1 MSIEPNPSRKHHCA
15 SLALLTLVAL
25 LATACG
31 GGSSSPDPSASTKGT
46 ALAASRPGEL
56 LDYVKSLLLA
66 RDAQRQLTP
75 GTALDGFPAPGAAL
89 AVSQTGAA
97 VWYSNT
103 TVQEAGIDEEDL
115 LKTDGS
121 SVYALDT
128 ASLTATG
135 RTQQRLLVYRRDAGG
150 GIDPVQVLPLPVDT
164 SGYAQPRGLLLAAAA
179 QRIVALSQSF
189 QPVADPLPCAL
200 DIPCPAAGAMV
211 YLPFALQ
218 SSVQLQ
224 FVDLDG
230 AGNATLG
237 KHVAIDGQLVGSRLI
252 GNVMVLVTTHTPR
265 LPYEL
270 LPAGATAQQ
279 KGTELARMTTADFLP
294 AWRDYAS
301 AAQSLVADTDCYVQ
315 PTNRSLAFQ
324 VTTITAIDLA
334 SPTLARASR
343 CFLGGT
349 EAIYM
354 APTNLY
360 LATTRYPFQVF
371 ANGLVQYAPQFATDI
386 HKFSVAGL
394 AIDYRAS
401 GEVQGNLGWDEQRK
415 PSRLGEY
422 NGDLRVLSFTGQ
434 TGWVLPQDA
443 TSATAPAPSPATL
456 TILRESAADK
466 TLATVATLPNSKHP
480 EPLGKPGEQ
489 VHGVRFTGTR
499 GYLVTFRSVDPLYVL
514 DLANPA
520 DPLVAG
526 SLQVTGFSDYLF
538 PLTDALL
545 FGVGRD
551 VDAGGRIGGVKLGL
565 FDVSDASQPKAL
577 DTRTLGSAG
586 SQSALDYSSHGINWL
601 QSGSVARI
609 GLPMILATAP
619 YATIDPQHGLQR
631 IEVDTQAHS
640 LALKAMLPAPADPTA
655 YPDLWGDRSLQI
667 ASKLVYLTQGQV
679 VVADW

>member
-1 MSIEPNPSRKHHCA
+1 MALEIGWKQRFA
-15 SLALLTLVAL
+15 TLSLLALVAL

-31 GGSSSPDPSASTKGT
+31 GGSSPSDPAAAAATKST

-56 LDYVKSLLLA
+56 LAYVKSLLVA

-75 GTALDGFPAPGAAL
+75 GASLDGTPVPGAAL
-89 AVSQTGAA
+89 PVSAAGAA
-97 VWYSNT
+97 VSYSNT
-103 TVQEAGIDEEDL
+103 TVQEAGVDEEDL
-115 LKTDGS
+115 LKTDGT

-128 ASLTATG
+128 ASLTASGQTLL
-135 RTQQRLLVYRRDAGG
+135 RLLVSRRDAAG

-164 SGYAQPRGLLLAAAA
+164 STYPEPKGLLLAAAA
-179 QRIVALSQSF
+179 QRLVALSQSF
-189 QPVADPLPCAL
+189 LPIADPLPCAL
-200 DIPCPAAGAMV
+200 DIPCPAAGAAI

-224 FVDLDG
+224 FLDLDTV
-230 AGNATLG
+230 GNATLG
-237 KHVAIDGQLVGSRLI
+237 KHVTIDGQLVGSRLI
-252 GNVMVLVTTHTPR
+252 GNVMVLVTTHAPR

-270 LPAGATAQQ
+270 LPPGTTAPQKATA
-279 KGTELARMTTADFLP
+279 LAQMTTADFLP
-294 AWRDYAS
+294 TWRADAS
-301 AAQSLVADTDCYVQ
+301 VAEALVADTDCYVH
-315 PTNRSLAFQ
+315 PMNASLAFQ

-343 CFLGGT
+343 CFVGGT

-360 LATTRYPFQVF
+360 LATTRFPFQIL
-371 ANGLVQYAPQFATDI
+371 ASGLVQYAPQFATDI

-401 GEVQGNLGWDEQRK
+401 GEVQGNLGWDDQRK
-415 PSRLGEY
+415 PYRMGEY

-434 TGWVLPQDA
+434 TGWVLPEDA
-443 TSATAPAPSPATL
+443 TSATAPPPSPATL
-456 TILRESAADK
+456 TVLRESPSDR
-466 TLATVATLPNSKHP
+466 TLATLATLPNSKHP

-489 VHGVRFTGTR
+489 VHGVRFTGAR

-514 DLANPA
+514 DLSDPANPLA
-520 DPLVAG
+520 AG

-545 FGVGRD
+545 LGVGRE
-551 VDAGGRIGGVKLGL
+551 VDATNHLGGVKLGL
-565 FDVSDASQPKAL
+565 FDVSDATQPKAL
-577 DTRTLGSAG
+577 ATQVVGAAG

-609 GLPMILATAP
+609 GLPMLVTTAP
-619 YATIDPQHGLQR
+619 YDPSPQHGLQR
-631 IEVDTQAHS
+631 IEVDTQAGS
-640 LALKAMLPAPADPTA
+640 LVLKAMLPAPSDPTT
-655 YPDLWGDRSLQI
+655 YPNLWGDRSLQI
-667 ASKLVYLTQGQV
+667 GPKLVYLTQGQV

>member
-1 MSIEPNPSRKHHCA
+1 MSIEPNPSRKHHCT
-15 SLALLTLVAL
+15 SLALLMLVAL

-31 GGSSSPDPSASTKGT
+31 GGSSSPDPAASTKET

-89 AVSQTGAA
+89 AVSQSGAA
-97 VWYSNT
+97 VSYSNT

-128 ASLTATG
+128 TSLTATG

-164 SGYAQPRGLLLAAAA
+164 SGYPQPRGLLLAAAA

-189 QPVADPLPCAL
+189 QPVAGPLPCAL

-224 FVDLDG
+224 FLDLDG

-252 GNVMVLVTTHTPR
+252 GNVMVLVTTHAPR

-301 AAQSLVADTDCYVQ
+301 ATEALVADTDCYVH

-360 LATTRYPFQVF
+360 LATTRYPFQIL
-371 ANGLVQYAPQFATDI
+371 ASGLVQYAPQFATDI

-415 PSRLGEY
+415 PYRLGEY

-489 VHGVRFTGTR
+489 VHAVRFTGAR

-551 VDAGGRIGGVKLGL
+551 VDASGRIGGVKLGL
-565 FDVSDASQPKAL
+565 FDVSDATQPKAL

-609 GLPMILATAP
+609 GLPMILATVP
-619 YATIDPQHGLQR
+619 YAINPQHGLQR
-631 IEVDTQAHS
+631 IEVDTQAKS
-640 LALKAMLPAPADPTA
+640 LALKTMLPAPSDPMT
-655 YPDLWGDRSLQI
+655 YPSLWGDRSLQI
-667 ASKLVYLTQGQV
+667 GSKLVYLTQGQV
-679 VVADW
+679 LVADW

>member
-1 MSIEPNPSRKHHCA
+1 MALETGWKQRFA
-15 SLALLTLVAL
+15 TLSLLALVAL

-31 GGSSSPDPSASTKGT
+31 GGSSPTDPAAAAATKST

-56 LDYVKSLLLA
+56 LAYVKSLLVA

-75 GTALDGFPAPGAAL
+75 GASLDGTPVPGAAL
-89 AVSQTGAA
+89 PVSAAGAA
-97 VWYSNT
+97 VSYSNT
-103 TVQEAGIDEEDL
+103 TVQEAGVDEEDL
-115 LKTDGS
+115 LKTDGT

-128 ASLTATG
+128 ASLTASGQTLL
-135 RTQQRLLVYRRDAGG
+135 RLLVYRRDAAG

-164 SGYAQPRGLLLAAAA
+164 STYPEPKGLLLAAAA
-179 QRIVALSQSF
+179 QRLVALSQSF
-189 QPVADPLPCAL
+189 LPIADPLPCAL
-200 DIPCPAAGAMV
+200 DIPCPAAGAAI

-224 FVDLDG
+224 FLDLDTV
-230 AGNATLG
+230 GNATLG
-237 KHVAIDGQLVGSRLI
+237 KHVTIDGQLVGSRLI
-252 GNVMVLVTTHTPR
+252 GNVMVLVTTHAPR

-270 LPAGATAQQ
+270 LPPGTTAPQKATA
-279 KGTELARMTTADFLP
+279 LAQMTTADFLP
-294 AWRDYAS
+294 TWRADAS
-301 AAQSLVADTDCYVQ
+301 VAEALVADTDCYVH
-315 PTNRSLAFQ
+315 PMNASLAFQ

-343 CFLGGT
+343 CFVGGT

-360 LATTRYPFQVF
+360 LATTRFPFQIL
-371 ANGLVQYAPQFATDI
+371 ASGLVQYAPQFATDI

-401 GEVQGNLGWDEQRK
+401 GEVQGNLGWDDQRK
-415 PSRLGEY
+415 PYRMGEY

-434 TGWVLPQDA
+434 TGWVLPEDA
-443 TSATAPAPSPATL
+443 TSATAPPPSPATL
-456 TILRESAADK
+456 TVLRESPSDR
-466 TLATVATLPNSKHP
+466 TLATLATLPNSKHP

-489 VHGVRFTGTR
+489 VHGVRFTGAR

-514 DLANPA
+514 DLSDPTNPLA
-520 DPLVAG
+520 AG

-551 VDAGGRIGGVKLGL
+551 VDATNHLGGVKLGL
-565 FDVSDASQPKAL
+565 FDVSDATQPKAL
-577 DTRTLGSAG
+577 ATQVVGAAG

-609 GLPMILATAP
+609 GLPMLVTTAP
-619 YATIDPQHGLQR
+619 YDPSPQHGLQR
-631 IEVDTQAHS
+631 IEVDTQAGS
-640 LALKAMLPAPADPTA
+640 LVLKAMLPAPSDPTT
-655 YPDLWGDRSLQI
+655 YPNLWGDRSLQI
-667 ASKLVYLTQGQV
+667 GPKLVYLTQGQV